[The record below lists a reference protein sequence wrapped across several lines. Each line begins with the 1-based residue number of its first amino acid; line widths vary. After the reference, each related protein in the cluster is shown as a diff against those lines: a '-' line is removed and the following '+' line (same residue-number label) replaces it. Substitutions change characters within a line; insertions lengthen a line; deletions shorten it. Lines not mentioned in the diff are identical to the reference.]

1 MAPGRELN
9 LLERLSERLDA
20 VIKKVS
26 GRGRIRESDIKAAMR
41 EVRVALLEADVQ
53 LRVARD
59 FVRSVG
65 ERAVGREVL
74 SSVSPRQQLI
84 KIVHDELTTLLGG
97 QASELAPAKAGGRR
111 ILMAGLQG
119 SGKTTS
125 AAKLALQIKESG
137 RQPLLVACDL
147 KRPAAI
153 EQLQTLA
160 GQIDAP
166 IHSESVSSKPEH
178 VARNGVRKADALGA
192 SDVIVDTAGRLQID
206 ADLMDEVE
214 RIARQID
221 PTDVLLVVDAMT
233 GQEAVNVASEFHRR
247 LKLTGLVLTKLDGDA
262 RGGALLSIRAATG
275 VPIKFIGSGE
285 KIEPLERFH
294 PDRLASRILGMGD
307 VVTLVEKAQASID
320 AEAAA
325 RMEKKLRSASF
336 DLTDFLE
343 QIDQIENMGSLAQVA
358 NLIPGMSRL
367 GDRGKIQEA
376 LSGRELDRT
385 KAIILSMTPNERA
398 DPSIINGSRRRR
410 IAAGSGTSPRD
421 VNQLLNQFSTMR
433 KMMRQI
439 ARGRMPNFPGFSPFG

>member
-1 MAPGRELN
+1 M
-9 LLERLSERLDA
+9 LERLSERLDA

-26 GRGRIRESDIKAAMR
+26 GRGRIRENDVKAAMR

-53 LRVARD
+53 LKVARD
-59 FVRSVG
+59 FVRAVG

-74 SSVSPRQQLI
+74 ASVSPRQQLI
-84 KIVHDELTTLLGG
+84 KIVHDELTSLLGG
-97 QASELAPAKAGGRR
+97 EASELSPAKGGGRR

-125 AAKLALQIKESG
+125 AAKLAMAIRESG

-160 GQIDAP
+160 RQVDVP
-166 IHSESVSSKPEH
+166 IHSESVNSNPEH
-178 VARNGVRKADALGA
+178 VARNGVRKAEALGS

-206 ADLMDEVE
+206 GDLMDEVQ
-214 RIARQID
+214 RIAAQID

-247 LKLTGLVLTKLDGDA
+247 LELTGLVLTKLDGDA

-307 VVTLVEKAQASID
+307 VVTLVEKAQASVD

-343 QIDQIENMGSLAQVA
+343 QIDQIENMGSLSQIAS
-358 NLIPGMSRL
+358 LIPGMSRL
-367 GDRGKIQEA
+367 ADRGQIEEA
-376 LSGRELDRT
+376 LSGREMDRT
-385 KAIILSMTPNERA
+385 KAIILSMTPAERA

-410 IAAGSGTSPRD
+410 IAAGSGTTPRD

-439 ARGRMPNFPGFSPFG
+439 SRGRMPNIPGLSQFG

>member
-1 MAPGRELN
+1 M
-9 LLERLSERLDA
+9 LERLSERLDA

-65 ERAVGREVL
+65 ERAVGHEVL
-74 SSVSPRQQLI
+74 ASVSPRQQLI

-97 QASELAPAKAGGRR
+97 EASDMASARSGGRR

-125 AAKLALQIKESG
+125 AAKLALMVREAG
-137 RQPLLVACDL
+137 RQPLLVAGDL

-160 GQIDAP
+160 RQVDVP
-166 IHSESVSSKPEH
+166 IHSESVDSRPEH
-178 VARNGVRKADALGA
+178 VARNGIRKAEALGC

-206 ADLMDEVE
+206 GELMDEVE

-221 PTDVLLVVDAMT
+221 PTDILLVVDAMT
-233 GQEAVNVASEFHRR
+233 GQEAVNVAAEFHRR
-247 LKLTGLVLTKLDGDA
+247 LELTGLILTKLDGDA

-275 VPIKFIGSGE
+275 VPIKFIGMGE

-320 AEAAA
+320 SETAAQ
-325 RMEKKLRSASF
+325 MEKKLRGANF
-336 DLTDFLE
+336 DLSDFLQ
-343 QIDQIENMGSLAQVA
+343 QIDQIENMGSLSQVA
-358 NLIPGMSRL
+358 SMIPGFSRL
-367 GDRGKIQEA
+367 GNRDQLEAA
-376 LSGRELDRT
+376 LSGREMDRT
-385 KAIILSMTPNERA
+385 KAIILSMTPEERA
-398 DPSIINGSRRRR
+398 DPTIINGSRRRR
-410 IAAGSGTSPRD
+410 IAAGSGTAPRD
-421 VNQLLNQFSTMR
+421 VNQLLNQFFAMR
-433 KMMRQI
+433 KMLRQMS
-439 ARGRMPNFPGFSPFG
+439 RGRMPKIPGFSPFG

>member
-1 MAPGRELN
+1 M
-9 LLERLSERLDA
+9 LERLSERLDA

-74 SSVSPRQQLI
+74 ASVSPRQLLI
-84 KIVHDELTTLLGG
+84 KIVHDELTSLLGG
-97 QASELAPAKAGGRR
+97 EASEMAPPRSGGRR

-125 AAKLALQIKESG
+125 AAKLALMIKESG
-137 RQPLLVACDL
+137 RQPMLVACDL

-160 GQIDAP
+160 RQVDVP
-166 IHSESVSSKPEH
+166 IHAESVDSKPEH
-178 VARNGVRKADALGA
+178 VARNGVRKADTLGR

-206 ADLMDEVE
+206 SELMDEVE
-214 RIARQID
+214 RIASQID

-233 GQEAVNVASEFHRR
+233 GQEAVNVAAEFHRR
-247 LKLTGLVLTKLDGDA
+247 LGLTGLILTKLDGDA

-307 VVTLVEKAQASID
+307 VVTLVEKAQANID
-320 AEAAA
+320 AETAA

-358 NLIPGMSRL
+358 SMIPGLSRL
-367 GDRGKIQEA
+367 GDRGKLEEA
-376 LSGRELDRT
+376 LSSREMDRT
-385 KAIILSMTPNERA
+385 KAIILSMTPKERA
-398 DPSIINGSRRRR
+398 DPTIINGSRRRR
-410 IAAGSGTSPRD
+410 IAAGSGTAPRD
-421 VNQLLNQFSTMR
+421 VNQLLNQFFTMR
-433 KMMRQI
+433 KMLRQMS
-439 ARGRMPNFPGFSPFG
+439 RGRMPKIPGFSPFG